1 MRGRGTMQNIN
12 FEEMPTTFHFYHKD
26 DTDIKYLANFNEA
39 AQGFDVSWGESNS
52 NRTFYD
58 YETTKELLE
67 AGSWVI
73 GNPVTKPDHYHQN
86 GIDVIGFS
94 KMQFSKEE
102 VRGFMRINILK
113 YATRYHRKNGVEDLK
128 KMIEYAEQLIELEES
143 K

>member
-1 MRGRGTMQNIN
+1 MRGRGTMQSIN
-12 FEEMPTTFHFYHKD
+12 FENPPTKFMFTNPSGNEYVAEYSDGFYNVYQEKSPNQVGVWD
-26 DTDIKYLANFNEA
+26 AEDLEKSIRSGSFKL
-39 AQGFDVSWGESNS
+39 VCESNP
-52 NRTFYD
+52 
-58 YETTKELLE
+58 
-67 AGSWVI
+67 I
-73 GNPVTKPDHYHQN
+73 KPDHYHQN
-86 GIDVIGFS
+86 GIDVIQFS

>member
-1 MRGRGTMQNIN
+1 MRGRGTMQNIKELPEKFN
-12 FEEMPTTFHFYHKD
+12 VRNNYTSNIKTLTKNSLGYTVVEDDGFIWELEESEASRLINEGIWIVIDNSNHKD
-26 DTDIKYLANFNEA
+26 YI
-39 AQGFDVSWGESNS
+39 
-52 NRTFYD
+52 
-58 YETTKELLE
+58 
-67 AGSWVI
+67 
-73 GNPVTKPDHYHQN
+73 KPDHYHQN

-128 KMIEYAEQLIELEES
+128 KLMDYAEHLIELEES

>member
-1 MRGRGTMQNIN
+1 MRLPEKFMVHNIHMN
-12 FEEMPTTFHFYHKD
+12 EYKTLEKKDKQIYEVYEEDGSVWTIDTPIVASNIKEGLWTINSVFEE
-26 DTDIKYLANFNEA
+26 
-39 AQGFDVSWGESNS
+39 SNP
-52 NRTFYD
+52 
-58 YETTKELLE
+58 
-67 AGSWVI
+67 I
-73 GNPVTKPDHYHQN
+73 KPDHYHQN

-128 KMIEYAEQLIELEES
+128 KMIEYANQLIELEES

>member
-1 MRGRGTMQNIN
+1 MQNIKELPSKFKVKN
-12 FEEMPTTFHFYHKD
+12 IHRGDTKMLFKDILTLRFKVVEDDGMMWSLEESEALRLINEGTWVVIDNPDHKD
-26 DTDIKYLANFNEA
+26 YI
-39 AQGFDVSWGESNS
+39 
-52 NRTFYD
+52 
-58 YETTKELLE
+58 
-67 AGSWVI
+67 
-73 GNPVTKPDHYHQN
+73 KPDHYHQN
-86 GIDVIGFS
+86 GIDVIRFS